1 TGASTPVAFGGLDR
15 LQMAQDYSEKNRG
28 DVISRITNDPYML
41 DHPQAMNAALSY
53 VNKIFESQSASY
65 ADQARQLKIQQ
76 GQQKII
82 SDAAEN
88 DYLKQIYAPVEGAKP
103 LSLQTIVNDPRLS
116 NTAIQ
121 RLTKLI
127 GGSEAH
133 DDKTYGAGFVHA
145 MQMVHAPQGT
155 EGRITDPESLI
166 DRLDPHGDPTTRL
179 TYAGFSKLRDEINLK
194 KSPEGNAE
202 SEITGTDEG
211 LHIKDPKGDQLY
223 LKFLAQV
230 LPKYDAMRKE
240 GKTPSQL
247 LDPGSS
253 DYIGKGMIDQPGHGF
268 RRPMNQWFND
278 TIADQD
284 TASGATPQ
292 AAAFD
297 IKSVKALPDLI
308 AAFRAGNVT
317 RDQARAMALQN
328 GWAIEKPKAP
338 ISQ

>member
-1 TGASTPVAFGGLDR
+1 
-15 LQMAQDYSEKNRG
+15 
-28 DVISRITNDPYML
+28 
-41 DHPQAMNAALSY
+41 
-53 VNKIFESQSASY
+53 
-65 ADQARQLKIQQ
+65 
-76 GQQKII
+76 
-82 SDAAEN
+82 
-88 DYLKQIYAPVEGAKP
+88 PVEGAKP
-103 LSLQTIVNDPRLS
+103 LSVQTIVNDPRLS

-179 TYAGFSKLRDEINLK
+179 TYAGFSKLRDEISLK

-202 SEITGTDEG
+202 SDMKKAFLANAKSQITGTDEG

-253 DYIGKGMIDQPGHGF
+253 DYIGKGLIDQPGHGF

-278 TIADQD
+278 TIADQGTTPP
-284 TASGATPQ
+284 TATATP

-317 RDQARAMALQN
+317 RDQARAFAFQN